1 MAHARP
7 ILISSYEVPPNQ
19 RGKIVFVI
27 SKAPLNYKEGS
38 HRLQRGKLIF

>member
-1 MAHARP
+1 MAHASL

-27 SKAPLNYKEGS
+27 SKAPLNFREGS
-38 HRLQRGKLIF
+38 HRLQRGKLTF